1 MSLDERI
8 TEALVN
14 TGLPVAAG
22 TELRSAPAYYT
33 FNYDLLPVRF
43 ADDVPWFYKALIQV
57 HLFCPLRYDSAKQR
71 KKTLK
76 ALVMA
81 GFGWPE
87 VIDASER
94 DSQHLVFE
102 CEAMIERTE
111 FYGS

>member
-8 TEALVN
+8 KAALDT

-22 TELRSAPAYYT
+22 TELRSPPSYYT
-33 FNYDLLPVRF
+33 FNYDLLPHRF
-43 ADDVPWFYKALIQV
+43 ASDVPWLYRALIQV
-57 HLFCPLRYDSAKQR
+57 HLFCPLRFDAAKQR
-71 KKTLK
+71 KRALK

-94 DSQHLVFE
+94 DSQHFVFE
-102 CEAMIERTE
+102 CEAMIEGLE
-111 FYGS
+111 LYGE